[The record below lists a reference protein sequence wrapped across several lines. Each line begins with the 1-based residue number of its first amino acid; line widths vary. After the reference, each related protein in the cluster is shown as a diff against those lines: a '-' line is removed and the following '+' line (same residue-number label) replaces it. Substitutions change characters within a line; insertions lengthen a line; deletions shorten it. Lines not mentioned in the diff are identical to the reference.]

1 MWIDARIPLRFG
13 PLGTRTP
20 DEAVLTVGPPIP
32 ATLHTPG
39 PHTPGPHT
47 PGCPCCQPRNPA
59 AIALGTLF
67 HARATGRHPP
77 FRAVLAP
84 VPGIDE
90 QAVRMALASDPVAAA
105 RFRLAD

>member
-20 DEAVLTVGPPIP
+20 EEAVLTFDPSAPT
-32 ATLHTPG
+32 A
-39 PHTPGPHT
+39 PHT
-47 PGCPCCQPRNPA
+47 PGCPCCLPRNPA
-59 AIALGTLF
+59 ATALGALF

-84 VPGIDE
+84 VPGTDE
-90 QAVRMALASDPVAAA
+90 QAVRQALETDPVAAA
-105 RFRLAD
+105 RYRLVP